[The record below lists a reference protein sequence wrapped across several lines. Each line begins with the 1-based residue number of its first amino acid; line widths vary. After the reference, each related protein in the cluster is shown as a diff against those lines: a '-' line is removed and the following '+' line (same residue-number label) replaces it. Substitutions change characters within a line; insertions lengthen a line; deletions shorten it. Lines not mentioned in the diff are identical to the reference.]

1 MTSLI
6 VGAEPL
12 PGGGKKHLHRPCIG
26 NSPPQPRGEVG
37 RVLVGAH
44 FCASCVLQE
53 IKEPVLIKMRGYSTG
68 LPGQEHCDNASSG
81 SVSPSQGAVP
91 APITFIPTF
100 KGEGV

>member
-37 RVLVGAH
+37 RALVGAR
-44 FCASCVLQE
+44 FCASCVLLE
-53 IKEPVLIKMRGYSTG
+53 IKEPVLTKMRGYSTG
-68 LPGQEHCDNASSG
+68 LPGQERCDNASSG

-91 APITFIPTF
+91 TPITFIPTS